1 VIGHSAFQAA
11 GCDGVFHG
19 LLKLPASGCFNGGME
34 WESEHTFRVGDVK
47 FVRGYS
53 GTSTPERFIIQK
65 DHDLVSRYVE
75 LADRFHGGRIVELGI
90 AQGGTTALLAL
101 LAEPSKLV
109 AIERR
114 DEVPALASFER
125 VTPYFGVNQG
135 DRSAIGDIADREF
148 TDPLDLVIDDAS
160 HVYDLTLCSF
170 EVLFPRLRPD
180 GWYVIEDWSTQYEIA
195 ERARLG
201 SLERGTQS
209 VARSPLARIGVELM
223 LSSIT
228 SPQTISQVTV
238 DRRWIV
244 VQRGP
249 QCDSNLRLTDLY
261 TDQFGWLDNDKDW
274 YERLWEPTVTSSA

>member
-1 VIGHSAFQAA
+1 
-11 GCDGVFHG
+11 
-19 LLKLPASGCFNGGME
+19 ME
-34 WESEHTFRVGDVK
+34 WESEHAFRVGDVT
-47 FVRGYS
+47 FVREYS

-65 DHDLVSRYVE
+65 DHELVSRYVE

-90 AQGGTTALLAL
+90 AQGGSTALLAL

-125 VTPYFGVNQG
+125 VSPYFGVSQG

-148 TDPLDLVIDDAS
+148 TDPIDLVIDDAS

-170 EVLFPRLRPD
+170 EVLFPRLRPE
-180 GWYVIEDWSTQYEIA
+180 GWYVIEDWSAQYEVA

-201 SLERGTQS
+201 TLERGTRS
-209 VARSPLARIGVELM
+209 SARSPLARIGVELM
-223 LSSIT
+223 LASIT
-228 SPQTISQVTV
+228 SPQTISQVIV

-249 QCDSNLRLTDLY
+249 QCDSNLRLPDLY
-261 TDQFGWLDNDKDW
+261 TDHFGWLENDKDW
-274 YERLWEPTVTSSA
+274 YERLWEPTVTSGV